1 MYRTRKRKNEERER
15 LFTTRVRRGGRGV
28 NCTHG
33 VRGLVAPGTREEQGQ
48 RQKKRGGDGGD
59 VGRSGWTRC
68 WRERGAGDGGNGEKR
83 QQRWM

>member
-33 VRGLVAPGTREEQGQ
+33 VRGLVAPGTRGGSKGKDK
-48 RQKKRGGDGGD
+48 KKRGGD
-59 VGRSGWTRC
+59 
-68 WRERGAGDGGNGEKR
+68 RG
-83 QQRWM
+83 